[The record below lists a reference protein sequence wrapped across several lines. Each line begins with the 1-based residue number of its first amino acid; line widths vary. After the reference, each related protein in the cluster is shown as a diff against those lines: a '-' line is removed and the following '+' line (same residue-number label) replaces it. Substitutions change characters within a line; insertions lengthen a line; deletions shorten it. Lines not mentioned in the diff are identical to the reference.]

1 MKNFYVKTKMSNK
14 RKLFLIVILIIVAF
28 FLLFQWFNSKVSPK
42 LIYIAQKNL
51 DKYVEGI
58 ASDFQIFLDES
69 QEYQDFLEVV
79 LNQMGEIQSVDYQ
92 MEKIYSLAS
101 QLTEYIEQSLKRANK
116 QQMIPYSKSDFLNDQ
131 EDTLILD
138 MPLGLVSNSPFLVNL
153 GPKIP
158 VVIHFINSVF
168 TNVRTRL
175 TNYGINN
182 AMIEV
187 YLNVTISY
195 EVLLP
200 ITKEEH
206 QKDYELLIDS
216 KLIQGKV
223 PDWYSKPYETQS
235 AFFELPFK

>member
-1 MKNFYVKTKMSNK
+1 MRKFYLLPSMFRNK
-14 RKLFLIVILIIVAF
+14 KIFFIILSIMIGFL
-28 FLLFQWFNSKVSPK
+28 LLFQWFNRNVSSK

-51 DKYVEGI
+51 DKYVDDV

-69 QEYQDFLEVV
+69 QEYQEFLEVV
-79 LNQMGEIQSVDYQ
+79 LNDQGEIQSVDYQ

-101 QLTEYIEQSLKRANK
+101 QLTEYIQNSLKK
-116 QQMIPYSKSDFLNDQ
+116 SSQQQTIPYSNRDFLSDS
-131 EDTLILD
+131 EDTLILE
-138 MPLGLVSNSPFLVNL
+138 MPLGLVTDSPFLVNL

-158 VVIHFINSVF
+158 VTIRFIDSVF

-187 YLNVTISY
+187 YLSISISY

-200 ITKEEH
+200 VTKEEH
-206 QKDYELLIDS
+206 QKKYELLIDS
-216 KLIQGKV
+216 KLIQGQV
-223 PDWYSKPYETQS
+223 PEWYNKAFESQS

>member
-1 MKNFYVKTKMSNK
+1 MRKFYLLPSMFRNK
-14 RKLFLIVILIIVAF
+14 KIFFIILSIMIGFL
-28 FLLFQWFNSKVSPK
+28 LLFQWFNRNVSSK

-51 DKYVEGI
+51 DKYVDDV

-69 QEYQDFLEVV
+69 QEYQEFLEVV
-79 LNQMGEIQSVDYQ
+79 LNDQGEIQSVDYQ

-101 QLTEYIEQSLKRANK
+101 QLTEYIQNSLKK
-116 QQMIPYSKSDFLNDQ
+116 SSQQQTIPYSNRDFLSDS
-131 EDTLILD
+131 EDTLILE
-138 MPLGLVSNSPFLVNL
+138 MPLGLVTDSPFLVNL

-158 VVIHFINSVF
+158 VTIRFIDSVF

-187 YLNVTISY
+187 YLSVSISY

-200 ITKEEH
+200 VTKEEH
-206 QKDYELLIDS
+206 QKNMNC
-216 KLIQGKV
+216 
-223 PDWYSKPYETQS
+223 
-235 AFFELPFK
+235 